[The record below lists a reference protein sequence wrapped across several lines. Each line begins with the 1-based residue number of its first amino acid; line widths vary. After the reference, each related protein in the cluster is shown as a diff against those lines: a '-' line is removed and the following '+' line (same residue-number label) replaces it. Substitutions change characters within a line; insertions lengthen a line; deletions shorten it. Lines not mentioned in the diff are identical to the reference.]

1 MSRYSD
7 VAVHGVGTTLFGKQ
21 PDISG
26 PELIRTAVFEALD
39 DAGSPKIDA
48 VFAGTVF
55 GAPGT
60 IQRGLRTCGI
70 TEVPIITIENAC
82 ASGTSAFHEAC
93 RAVDSGQFEHVLAL
107 GVETM
112 TLHFGGAIHPESTD
126 SEGRQGMAMPSIY
139 AMSANRYMHV
149 HGVTPEQIAY
159 VSVKNHRHAVGNERA
174 QHQKVVEIDDVLNSR
189 MVADPLTLLQCCS
202 IADAAAAAV
211 IGRRRSGRRAA
222 SRDVTVR
229 SSALRSGK
237 LWDHRTMNV
246 WGWDIVTATA
256 ADAYADAGVT
266 AADIDVF
273 EVHDAFT
280 IGEIVTIEALGL
292 APVGQGAAL
301 TESGHTTLGG
311 PQPVNPS
318 GGLLSRGHPL
328 GATGLAQ
335 VAEIVWQLRGDGGS
349 RQVAGARLGV
359 VETMGGG
366 TAGIDGNGCVVA
378 VLEGNS

>member
-1 MSRYSD
+1 MTAWTD
-7 VAVHGVGTTLFGKQ
+7 VVVRGVGTSLFGKQ
-21 PDISG
+21 SHISAA
-26 PELIRTAVFEALD
+26 ELVRTAVYEALD
-39 DAGSPKIDA
+39 DAGSPRIDA

-55 GAPGT
+55 GSPGT
-60 IQRGLRTCGI
+60 IQRALQTCGI

-82 ASGTSAFHEAC
+82 ASGTTAFHEAC
-93 RAVDSGQFEHVLAL
+93 RAVHTGMFDNVLAV

-112 TLHFGGAIHPESTD
+112 TLHFGGAIYPEETD
-126 SEGRQGMAMPSIY
+126 REGRQGMAMPSIY
-139 AMSANRYMHV
+139 AMSASRYMHEFA
-149 HGVTPEQIAY
+149 VTAEQLAG
-159 VSVKNHRHAVGNERA
+159 VSVKNHRHATGNPRA
-174 QHQKVVEIDDVLNSR
+174 QHQKVVDVKQVLASR
-189 MVADPLTLLQCCS
+189 VVADPLTLLQCCS
-202 IADAAAAAV
+202 IADASGAAV
-211 IGRRRSGRRAA
+211 VSRSRGD
-222 SRDVTVR
+222 SRDVKVR

-237 LWDHRTMNV
+237 LWDHRSQYV
-246 WGWDIVTATA
+246 WGWEIVRATA
-256 ADAYADAGVT
+256 SEAYEHAGVT

-280 IGEIVTIEALGL
+280 IGEIVTIEALGVAEL
-292 APVGQGAAL
+292 GHGARI
-301 TESGHTTLGG
+301 TEEGHTTLGG

-335 VAEIVWQLRGDGGS
+335 VAEIVWQLRGDAGT

-378 VLEGNS
+378 VLEGAS

>member
-1 MSRYSD
+1 MSAWSD
-7 VAVHGVGTTLFGKQ
+7 VAVWGVGTSLFGKQ
-21 PDISG
+21 P
-26 PELIRTAVFEALD
+26 ELSAADLVRRAVFEALD
-39 DAGSPKIDA
+39 DAGSPSIDA

-60 IQRGLRTCGI
+60 VQRALQTCGV

-93 RAVDSGQFEHVLAL
+93 RAVDAGQYANVLAV

-112 TLHFGGAIHPESTD
+112 TLHFGGAIHPEDTD
-126 SEGRQGMAMPSIY
+126 REGRQGMALPSIY
-139 AMSANRYMHV
+139 AMSASRYV
-149 HGVTPEQIAY
+149 HEYGVTPEQLAA
-159 VSVKNHRHAVGNERA
+159 VSVKNHRHAVGNSRA
-174 QHQKVVEIDDVLNSR
+174 QHQRVVDVDEVLSSR
-189 MVADPLTLLQCCS
+189 MIADPLTLLRCCS

-211 IGRRRSGRRAA
+211 VGPRRGER
-222 SRDVTVR
+222 RDVAVR
-229 SSALRSGK
+229 SSTLRSGK
-237 LWDHRTMNV
+237 LWDHRSSYV
-246 WGWDIVTATA
+246 WGWEIVAATA
-256 ADAYADAGVT
+256 ADAYSGADVT

-292 APVGQGAAL
+292 AGVGDGAAL

-335 VAEIVWQLRGDGGS
+335 LAEIVWQLR
-349 RQVAGARLGV
+349 REAGARQVEGAHLGV

-378 VLEGNS
+378 VLEGAR

>member
-1 MSRYSD
+1 MSRWSD
-7 VAVHGVGTTLFGKQ
+7 VAVQGVGTTSFGKQ
-21 PDISG
+21 PDVSG
-26 PELIRTAVFEALD
+26 PELVRQAVYEALD
-39 DAGSPKIDA
+39 DAGSPTIDA

-60 IQRGLRTCGI
+60 IQRGLQTCGI

-139 AMSANRYMHV
+139 AMSASRYMHEY
-149 HGVTPEQIAY
+149 GVTLEQLAY
-159 VSVKNHRHAVGNERA
+159 VAVKNRGHAVNNERA
-174 QHQKVVEIDDVLNSR
+174 QHQSTVEIDQVLASR
-189 MVADPLTLLQCCS
+189 MIADPLTLMQCCS
-202 IADAAAAAV
+202 IADASAAAIV
-211 IGRRRSGRRAA
+211 GRRRPGTN
-222 SRDVTVR
+222 DVTVR
-229 SSALRSGK
+229 ASALRSGS
-237 LWDHRTMNV
+237 LWDARSSHV
-246 WGWDIVTATA
+246 WGWEIVAATA
-256 ADAYADAGVT
+256 AQTYADAGVT
-266 AADIDVF
+266 AADIDLF

-292 APVGQGAAL
+292 APLGEGAAL
-301 TESGHTTLGG
+301 TESLHTMLGG

-335 VAEIVWQLRGDGGS
+335 VAEVVWQLRGTAGR
-349 RQVAGARLGV
+349 RQVDGAGLGV

-378 VLEGNS
+378 VLEAT

>member
-1 MSRYSD
+1 M
-7 VAVHGVGTTLFGKQ
+7 AVHGVGTSLFGKQ
-21 PDISG
+21 PGVSG
-26 PELIRTAVFEALD
+26 AELVRQAVFEALD
-39 DAGSPKIDA
+39 DADSPPIDA

-60 IQRGLRTCGI
+60 VQRALQTCGI

-82 ASGTSAFHEAC
+82 ASGTSAFHESC
-93 RAVDSGQFEHVLAL
+93 RAVDAGQYRHVLAV

-112 TLHFGGAIHPESTD
+112 TLHFGGAIHPEDTD
-126 SEGRQGMAMPSIY
+126 REGRQGMAMPSIY
-139 AMSANRYMHV
+139 AMSANRYV
-149 HGVTPEQIAY
+149 HEYGVTPEQLAS
-159 VSVKNHRHAVGNERA
+159 VSVKNHRHAVGNPRA
-174 QHQKVVEIDDVLNSR
+174 QHQKVVDIDDVLASR
-189 MVADPLTLLQCCS
+189 VIADPLTLLQCCS

-211 IGRRRSGRRAA
+211 IGTQRGNGR
-222 SRDVTVR
+222 DITVR
-229 SSALRSGK
+229 ASTLRSGK
-237 LWDHRTMNV
+237 LWDHRSPYV
-246 WGWDIVTATA
+246 WGWEIVAATA
-256 ADAYADAGVT
+256 ADAYAGAGIT
-266 AADIDVF
+266 AADVDLF

-292 APVGQGAAL
+292 APVGAGAAL

-335 VAEIVWQLRGDGGS
+335 LAEIVWQLRGDAGD
-349 RQVAGARLGV
+349 RQVEGARLGV

-378 VLEGNS
+378 VLEGTR

>member
-1 MSRYSD
+1 MSRWDD
-7 VAVHGVGTTLFGKQ
+7 VAVVGVGTSMFGKQ
-21 PDISG
+21 PSIPG
-26 PELIRTAVFEALD
+26 PELVRTAVYEALD
-39 DAGSPKIDA
+39 DAGSPAIDA

-60 IQRGLRTCGI
+60 IQRALQTCGI
-70 TEVPIITIENAC
+70 TEVPVLTIENAC

-93 RAVDSGQFEHVLAL
+93 RAVDSGQFDHVLAV

-112 TLHFGGAIHPESTD
+112 TLHFGGAIHPEATD
-126 SEGRQGMAMPSIY
+126 REGRQGMALPSIY
-139 AMSANRYMHV
+139 AMSASRYV
-149 HGVTPEQIAY
+149 HEYGVTPEQLAL
-159 VSVKNHRHAVGNERA
+159 VSVKNHQHAVGNPRA
-174 QHQKVVEIDDVLNSR
+174 QHQNVVDVERVLASR
-189 MVADPLTLLQCCS
+189 MIADPLTLLQCCS

-211 IGRRRSGRRAA
+211 VGRRRGDG
-222 SRDVTVR
+222 RDVGVR

-237 LWDHRTMNV
+237 LWDHRSSYV
-246 WGWDIVTATA
+246 WGWEVVNATATE
-256 ADAYADAGVT
+256 AYTSAGVS

-292 APVGQGAAL
+292 APLGEGAEL
-301 TESGHTTLGG
+301 TAAGHTTLGG
-311 PQPVNPS
+311 RQPVNPS

-335 VAEIVWQLRGDGGS
+335 VAEIVWQLRGEAGS

-378 VLEGNS
+378 VLEGPS

>member
-1 MSRYSD
+1 MSCWSD
-7 VAVHGVGTTLFGKQ
+7 VAVQGVGTSMFGKQ
-21 PDISG
+21 PELSG
-26 PELIRTAVFEALD
+26 PELVRTAVFEALD
-39 DAGSPKIDA
+39 DADSPQIDG

-60 IQRGLRTCGI
+60 IQRALQTCGI

-93 RAVDSGQFEHVLAL
+93 RAVDSGQFDHVLAL

-112 TLHFGGAIHPESTD
+112 TLHFGGAIHPEETD

-139 AMSANRYMHV
+139 AMSASRYMHEF
-149 HGVTPEQIAY
+149 GVTPEQLAY
-159 VSVKNHRHAVGNERA
+159 VSVKNHRHAVGNDRA
-174 QHQKVVEIDDVLNSR
+174 QHQKVVEIDDVLGSR
-189 MVADPLTLLQCCS
+189 MVADPLTVLQCCS
-202 IADAAAAAV
+202 IADASAAAV
-211 IGRRRSGRRAA
+211 IGRRRPGSH
-222 SRDVTVR
+222 DVKVR

-237 LWDHRTMNV
+237 LWDHRTDHV
-246 WGWDIVTATA
+246 WGWDIVAATA
-256 ADAYADAGVT
+256 ADAYRDAGVT

-292 APVGQGAAL
+292 APLGAGAAL

-335 VAEIVWQLRGDGGS
+335 VVEITWQLRGDAGD

-359 VETMGGG
+359 VETVGGG

-378 VLEGNS
+378 VLEGTT